1 MTKRLLTLV
10 ATKLAGAARRAAAKT
25 EDYLDESR
33 SDAGTDRGDAVLAD
47 GGDETAPDAVAAG
60 EAATSEPDTAPEPES
75 DAAPEPETARDAET
89 DAEELL
95 YADDDEFEAAF
106 GDEWPDLPGESL
118 TWLVAKEESDPLL
131 IAYDRDSDSDDEFL
145 QTPLG
150 PRPDGE

>member
-1 MTKRLLTLV
+1 MTKHLFALA

-25 EDYLDESR
+25 EDYLDDGR

-47 GGDETAPDAVAAG
+47 GGDETTPAAAAAG
-60 EAATSEPDTAPEPES
+60 EAATPEPDAAPESEPE
-75 DAAPEPETARDAET
+75 PEPETARDAET

-106 GDEWPDLPGESL
+106 GDEWPNLPGESL

-145 QTPLG
+145 QTPLRS
-150 PRPDGE
+150 RPDGE